1 MVVVCLSGLVGRY
14 LYAHIPRHRN
24 GVELGREEVASE
36 RRALL
41 TRIAAAT
48 GLSPADVER
57 ALALDTRPY
66 AGLDPVRT
74 VARMIRDDWARVRT
88 LRRLRREWSRTVSG
102 RHLGAEATAETLRL
116 ARREMALHQQ
126 SRVLETTQRLFGYW
140 HVAHRPFAVTA
151 LAAVLVHVV
160 VAMVIGG
167 VGLGG

>member
-1 MVVVCLSGLVGRY
+1 
-14 LYAHIPRHRN
+14 
-24 GVELGREEVASE
+24 
-36 RRALL
+36 
-41 TRIAAAT
+41 
-48 GLSPADVER
+48 
-57 ALALDTRPY
+57 
-66 AGLDPVRT
+66 
-74 VARMIRDDWARVRT
+74 MIRDDWARVRT